1 MRLELL
7 RRHVWAGC
15 VELLGAVQAADTG
28 QPGVL
33 DAFGEWLCL
42 HGKLGD
48 GVEVRVFHD
57 GLEFVTVGV
66 LLLQLIE
73 G

>member
-7 RRHVWAGC
+7 CCHVRTRG
-15 VELLGAVQAADTG
+15 VELLGAVQTADSG
-28 QPGVL
+28 QPGVF
-33 DAFGEWLCL
+33 DAVGEGLCL

-57 GLEFVTVGV
+57 GLELVTVGV
-66 LLLQLIE
+66 LLL
-73 G
+73 